1 MTKTCPNCGV
11 NSPDNA
17 KHCIECGENIEDVPI
32 NKVKE
37 APASPKTT
45 ANTASSSSSDENNA
59 LSNIGCIVMILAIV
73 ILIVVAGFYFFG
85 GSGDSNQQNVT
96 ITFGDVYAS
105 NFLSSNNEI
114 VYDYFVNGYLT
125 NIPNDNE
132 KYMLKTIYYDSNGKE
147 LTSTTEKLSKFKNDE
162 KNNYASMISFY
173 QTKNYI
179 DVDHVTV
186 QVIKDNSVVNEFTT
200 QMNKN
205 KLTSN
210 VGSSSGINT
219 SSNLSNISR

>member
-37 APASPKTT
+37 PPAKPKTT
-45 ANTASSSSSDENNA
+45 ANTSSSSGGDS
-59 LSNIGCIVMILAIV
+59 SQIGCIILIAIV
-73 ILIVVAGFYFFG
+73 AVVIVAAGFFIFG
-85 GSGDSNQQNVT
+85 GSGESNQQNLS
-96 ITFGDVYAS
+96 ITFGDVYVN

-114 VYDYFVNGYLT
+114 VYNYFVNGYLT

-147 LTSTTEKLSKFKNDE
+147 LASTTEKLSQFKNDE
-162 KNNYASMISFY
+162 KHDYASMISFY
-173 QTKNYI
+173 QTTNYI

-186 QVIKDNSVVNEFTT
+186 QVMKDNSVVNEFTT

-210 VGSSSGINT
+210 VGSSSSMNN
-219 SSNLSNISR
+219 SSNLSNLSR

>member
-37 APASPKTT
+37 PPEKSKTAT
-45 ANTASSSSSDENNA
+45 NTSSSTSDGDNA
-59 LSNIGCIVMILAIV
+59 WIGCIILIAIV
-73 ILIVVAGFYFFG
+73 AIIIVAAGFFIFG
-85 GSGDSNQQNVT
+85 GSGDSNQKDVT

-105 NFLSSNNEI
+105 NFLSSDNEI
-114 VYDYFVNGYLT
+114 VYDYFVKGYLT
-125 NIPNDNE
+125 NIPDDNE
-132 KYMLKTIYYDSNGKE
+132 KYMLKTVYYDSNGKE

-162 KNNYASMISFY
+162 KNNYASIISFY

-179 DVDHVTV
+179 DVDHVSV
-186 QVIKDNSVVNEFTT
+186 QIIKDNNVVNEFNST
-200 QMNKN
+200 MNKN
-205 KLTSN
+205 KLTDTPN
-210 VGSSSGINT
+210 SGNT
-219 SSNLSNISR
+219 SK